1 MTDID
6 PGAEISIGRCYDV
19 DQDHERDHLV
29 VRIPLAERVDQDW
42 IRWYQRLARVKG
54 ISARRRSSGGKQ
66 RQDRCSRL
74 RCARSHPR
82 VAGYRTGLVQG
93 SQRGAGEAAADRR
106 SRVTSS
112 ACGGPSRDAEGRRPA
127 GVRHGV
133 RAIEQGMILGRMVV
147 PTGPTPWSQTVP
159 PCRHP

>member
-19 DQDHERDHLV
+19 DQDHDRDDLV

-42 IRWYQRLARVKG
+42 IRWYLRLARVKG
-54 ISARRRSSGGKQ
+54 IGARRRSSGGEQ
-66 RQDRCSRL
+66 RQDGYSRL

-93 SQRGAGEAAADRR
+93 SRRGAGEAATDRR
-106 SRVTSS
+106 SRV
-112 ACGGPSRDAEGRRPA
+112 GNP
-127 GVRHGV
+127 
-133 RAIEQGMILGRMVV
+133 LVV
-147 PTGPTPWSQTVP
+147 V
-159 PCRHP
+159 

>member
-19 DQDHERDHLV
+19 DQDHDRDDLV

-54 ISARRRSSGGKQ
+54 IGARRRSSGGKQ

-74 RCARSHPR
+74 PCARSHPR

-93 SQRGAGEAAADRR
+93 SRRRAGEAAAD
-106 SRVTSS
+106 
-112 ACGGPSRDAEGRRPA
+112 GRG
-127 GVRHGV
+127 GVRSPLVVV
-133 RAIEQGMILGRMVV
+133 REGTLRVDDQRVFA
-147 PTGPTPWSQTVP
+147 TVFDDSNSA
-159 PCRHP
+159 

>member
-1 MTDID
+1 VTDID

-82 VAGYRTGLVQG
+82 VAGYPRA
-93 SQRGAGEAAADRR
+93 SSREASAALEKPPPIDE
-106 SRVTSS
+106 
-112 ACGGPSRDAEGRRPA
+112 AE
-127 GVRHGV
+127 
-133 RAIEQGMILGRMVV
+133 
-147 PTGPTPWSQTVP
+147 
-159 PCRHP
+159 